1 MILICIGVNS
11 LGNLQRPLFKSA
23 MLADCDNKVMTVAA
37 QMYV

>member
-11 LGNLQRPLFKSA
+11 SGNLQRPLFKSS
-23 MLADCDNKVMTVAA
+23 MLADCDDKVMTVAA